1 MEECKKKIQDVF
13 DSIEVFK
20 IEENI
25 NMTDDQIKFL
35 EKERFNYFMKGYIL
49 SSIIEKQEL

>member
-35 EKERFNYFMKGYIL
+35 ERERFNYFMKGYIL